1 MIAQV
6 PQKTVLIEI
15 LVKECTQSVHDQ
27 ANTKVSELT
36 LFPTES
42 DIWAWDPFKTNNE
55 KETAGAN
62 SGKIDQTTYS
72 SMKELYLFQIDKLLK
87 QEA

>member
-1 MIAQV
+1 M
-6 PQKTVLIEI
+6 
-15 LVKECTQSVHDQ
+15 KECTQSVHDQ
-27 ANTKVSELT
+27 ANTRVSELT

-55 KETAGAN
+55 KENAGVN

-87 QEA
+87 QEANEAEQVI

>member
-1 MIAQV
+1 M
-6 PQKTVLIEI
+6 
-15 LVKECTQSVHDQ
+15 HDQ

-55 KETAGAN
+55 KEIGGAN

-87 QEA
+87 QEANEAELVI

>member
-1 MIAQV
+1 M
-6 PQKTVLIEI
+6 
-15 LVKECTQSVHDQ
+15 HDQ
-27 ANTKVSELT
+27 ANAKVSELT

-42 DIWAWDPFKTNNE
+42 DIWAWDPFKE
-55 KETAGAN
+55 SAGAANN

-87 QEA
+87 QEAK

>member
-1 MIAQV
+1 M
-6 PQKTVLIEI
+6 
-15 LVKECTQSVHDQ
+15 HDQ

-42 DIWAWDPFKTNNE
+42 DIWAWDPFKTNS

-62 SGKIDQTTYS
+62 SGKIEQTTYS

-87 QEA
+87 QEANKAEQVI